1 MSEAPRRR
9 PVTDEP
15 EGAGERPGCLK
26 IAALLGI
33 VIGIPVG
40 VFGLPL
46 ALNSIFD
53 EPTIAVGDRYLEGG
67 LRIEVVS
74 VETVA
79 GPPRR
84 VLVTLAVLAEEPWA
98 PSLEDFELALVEPDE
113 RIAAS
118 SSDPRLSQIAEGR
131 ETTITLRFSVSQA
144 GSISPEALHLTD
156 PKVRFELPEP
166 LP

>member
-15 EGAGERPGCLK
+15 EGAGGRPGCLK

-33 VIGIPVG
+33 VIGIPIG

-53 EPTIAVGDRYLEGG
+53 EPTIAVDDRYLEEG

-79 GPPRR
+79 GPPRG
-84 VLVTLAVLAEEPWA
+84 VLVTIAVLAEEPWA
-98 PSLEDFELALVEPDE
+98 PSLEDFELELVEPDE
-113 RIAAS
+113 RIAAGS
-118 SSDPRLSQIAEGR
+118 ANPRLTQIAER
-131 ETTITLRFSVSQA
+131 EETTITLRFSVSRA
-144 GSISPEALHLTD
+144 GSISPEALHVAD